1 MFSQIKAVT
10 CGRDL
15 LVLKDRQAILSQAP
29 LLQELTERCGQP
41 GAMHWLDYFLHPR
54 VAARKPPYL
63 VLQLRESAHPGD
75 LSLDNVRAAALFFE
89 YRICGLRTR
98 AFSTDDSVGFRT
110 VIAPAHQRRTMA
122 ARAAKALIDL
132 GAHLVLATYESPEL
146 TGDPVAA
153 APAFTDLLTGTR
165 HREVGRFLELG
176 PTFDETLA
184 RLGKLTRRNIRYY
197 RRRLV
202 GCVSCELV
210 PDVRPHLTLDD
221 LRAFNRQCINPVPD
235 EEVDLRWRTVCISP
249 ESFAVGL
256 RTGTGQWLSIA
267 AGWRHGTTTVLHW
280 QMNVAGYEHHSICT
294 VMRSFF
300 LEHEV
305 QAGAR
310 RLLMYG
316 GTPHS
321 MRHSFEEETIGDV
334 IVCRPSLRAGILRLL
349 ARTVSSPR
357 GLTGRSNYL
366 AQTLRE
372 VPLYPFGARHL
383 EPTTNSSTARLS
395 EPRGAGL

>member
-1 MFSQIKAVT
+1 MFSHVKAVT

-29 LLQELTERCGQP
+29 LLQELAERCGQP

-63 VLQLRESAHPGD
+63 VLQLSESAHFSD
-75 LSLDNVRAAALFFE
+75 LGVDNVRAAALFFE

-110 VIAPAHQRRTMA
+110 VIAPAHQRRAMA
-122 ARAAKALIDL
+122 TRAAKALIDL
-132 GAHLVLATYESPEL
+132 GAHLVLATYESPEPP
-146 TGDPVAA
+146 DDSVAA
-153 APAFTDLLTGTR
+153 PPAFADLLTGTR

-176 PTFDETLA
+176 PTFDDTLA
-184 RLGKLTRRNIRYY
+184 RLGRLTRRNIRYY
-197 RRRLV
+197 RRRFEAR
-202 GCVSCELV
+202 VSCQLL
-210 PDVRPHLTLDD
+210 PDVRPHLTLDE

-235 EEVDLRWRTVCISP
+235 EEIDLRWRTVCISP
-249 ESFAVGL
+249 ESFTIGL
-256 RTGTGQWLSIA
+256 RTAAGEWLSIA
-267 AGWRHGTTTVLHW
+267 AGWRHGSTTVLHW
-280 QMNVAGYEHHSICT
+280 QMNAAGYEHHSICT

-321 MRHSFEEETIGDV
+321 MHHSFLQETIGDV
-334 IVCRPSLRAGILRLL
+334 IVCRPTVRAGILRLL

-357 GLTGRSNYL
+357 GLIGRSNYL
-366 AQTLRE
+366 AQALRDI
-372 VPLYPFGARHL
+372 PLHL
-383 EPTTNSSTARLS
+383 AASHAESSVNSSATQLGQ
-395 EPRGAGL
+395 PRGAGL